1 MYIYI
6 PLNFGRVSSVNILN
20 ARLHTRER
28 SLKSCMFHCYIV
40 IDDDGELFL
49 LHEGK
54 KKRTQNS
61 NILGFPQKKRAR
73 GAPLDTL

>member
-1 MYIYI
+1 MYIYSI
-6 PLNFGRVSSVNILN
+6 EFRSRFICKYIKCQAAYP
-20 ARLHTRER
+20 REI
-28 SLKSCMFHCYIV
+28 SKKSCMFHCYIV

-49 LHEGK
+49 LHEG